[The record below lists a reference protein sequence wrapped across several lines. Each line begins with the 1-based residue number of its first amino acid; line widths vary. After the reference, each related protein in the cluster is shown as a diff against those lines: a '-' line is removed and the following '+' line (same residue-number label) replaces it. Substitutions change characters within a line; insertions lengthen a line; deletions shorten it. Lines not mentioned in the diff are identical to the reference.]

1 MTKKIGQ
8 DILLG
13 KGYNSLVSVDEE
25 GTMEVVKEWLKCEYD
40 PLILLTKLSDAM
52 TEVGIKFEKMEYYLP
67 QVMIAADIMDAASKE
82 LAEKM
87 TAAGETA
94 KYTGTV
100 VIGTI
105 EGDIHDLGK
114 NIVAGMLKASGFK
127 IVNLGRDVA
136 VSRMIESAIENK
148 ADIIAGSA
156 LMTSTM
162 PYLGDIIK
170 RLNAQGIRNRYKVM
184 VGGAPINQAYADQI
198 GADAYADNALEAV
211 EKAKKMLL
219 K

>member
-8 DILLG
+8 DILLE

-25 GTMEVVKEWLKCEYD
+25 GTMEVVKEWLTCEYD

-67 QVMIAADIMDAASKE
+67 HVIIDEDNNQAASKE
-82 LAEKM
+82 LAYKM

-94 KYTGTV
+94 KHTGTV

-162 PYLGDIIK
+162 PYLGDIIN
-170 RLNAQGIRNRYKVM
+170 RLNARN
-184 VGGAPINQAYADQI
+184 
-198 GADAYADNALEAV
+198 
-211 EKAKKMLL
+211 
-219 K
+219 

>member
-1 MTKKIGQ
+1 
-8 DILLG
+8 
-13 KGYNSLVSVDEE
+13 
-25 GTMEVVKEWLKCEYD
+25 
-40 PLILLTKLSDAM
+40 
-52 TEVGIKFEKMEYYLP
+52 
-67 QVMIAADIMDAASKE
+67 
-82 LAEKM
+82 
-87 TAAGETA
+87 
-94 KYTGTV
+94 
-100 VIGTI
+100 
-105 EGDIHDLGK
+105 
-114 NIVAGMLKASGFK
+114 MLKASGFK

>member
-1 MTKKIGQ
+1 MTKIGQ
-8 DILLG
+8 DILLE

-25 GTMEVVKEWLKCEYD
+25 DTMEVVKEWLKCEYD
-40 PLILLTKLSDAM
+40 PLILLNKLADAM
-52 TEVGIKFEKMEYYLP
+52 TEVGVKFEKMEYYLP

-87 TAAGETA
+87 TAAGETTT
-94 KYTGTV
+94 YTGTV

-162 PYLGDIIK
+162 PYLGDIIR
-170 RLNAQGIRNRYKVM
+170 RLNAQGIRDRYKVM
-184 VGGAPINQAYADQI
+184 VGGAPINQEYADQI

>member
-8 DILLG
+8 DILLE

-25 GTMEVVKEWLKCEYD
+25 GTMEVVKEWLTCEYD

-94 KYTGTV
+94 KHTGTV

-170 RLNAQGIRNRYKVM
+170 RLNAQGIRDRYKVM

>member
-1 MTKKIGQ
+1 MKVESGQ
-8 DILLG
+8 ENLLE
-13 KGYNSLVSVDEE
+13 KGYSSLVSIDED
-25 GTMEVVKEWLKCEYD
+25 GTMEVVREWLNMGFD
-40 PLILLTKLSDAM
+40 PLTLLNKLADAM
-52 TEVGIKFEKMEYYLP
+52 TEVGARFEKMEYYLP

-82 LAEKM
+82 LASKM
-87 TAAGETA
+87 SAAGETPTY
-94 KYTGTV
+94 KGTV

-127 IVNLGRDVA
+127 VINLGRDVP
-136 VSRMIESAIENK
+136 VSKMVASAIENK
-148 ADIIAGSA
+148 ADIVAGSA

-162 PYLGDIIK
+162 PYLGDVVK
-170 RLNAQGIRNRYKVM
+170 RLHDMGVRDQCKVM
-184 VGGAPINQAYADQI
+184 IGGAPINQDYADKI

-211 EKAKKMLL
+211 EKATKMLL